1 MIGASCTSG
10 QCRDSHRS
18 RAATAKRTTSS
29 ATGEPARRL
38 SRVAARGLCGTLS
51 VPMAPTLSI
60 LLVEDH
66 EDAREA
72 MRALL
77 ELDGHSVETA
87 GDGVRAIELI
97 TQKSFDVAL
106 IDIGLPGMDGYEVAR
121 RIRTGGSPP
130 PFLVALTGYGQP
142 EDRQHAIAAGFDAHL
157 VKPVDPPEL
166 TRVLAGAPRR

>member
-1 MIGASCTSG
+1 
-10 QCRDSHRS
+10 
-18 RAATAKRTTSS
+18 
-29 ATGEPARRL
+29 
-38 SRVAARGLCGTLS
+38 
-51 VPMAPTLSI
+51 
-60 LLVEDH
+60 
-66 EDAREA
+66 

-121 RIRTGGSPP
+121 RVRTRGTRP

-142 EDRQHAIAAGFDAHL
+142 EDRKRATAAGFDAHL

-166 TRVLAGAPRR
+166 TRVLAAAAPRR